1 MRCERRKAEGGK
13 RRKEARQKGKK
24 KGMRKMTGDKR
35 GMGGRKEQREG
46 GRRGWR
52 WGGGRKGGVTG
63 DGCSG
68 SDRKWEADGKERDEG
83 EGIDIP
89 HRTVPSHL
97 KGSL

>member
-1 MRCERRKAEGGK
+1 MDAE
-13 RRKEARQKGKK
+13 
-24 KGMRKMTGDKR
+24 D
-35 GMGGRKEQREG
+35 
-46 GRRGWR
+46 
-52 WGGGRKGGVTG
+52 GGGVAWGVTG

-89 HRTVPSHL
+89 RRTVPSHL

>member
-1 MRCERRKAEGGK
+1 MTSGGWAEEKSSGRVDGEDRGGV
-13 RRKEARQKGKK
+13 AG
-24 KGMRKMTGDKR
+24 
-35 GMGGRKEQREG
+35 
-46 GRRGWR
+46 
-52 WGGGRKGGVTG
+52 GGGRGVMG

-89 HRTVPSHL
+89 RRTVPSHL